1 MHYYLHM
8 TNYEIINDWRIRI
21 NGNEHG
27 VPHVHVIFKD
37 GSRASV
43 AIVNREILV
52 GSVSAKRLAPAL
64 LNITQNEAQYLAEY
78 RRLNP

>member
-1 MHYYLHM
+1 M

-27 VPHVHVIFKD
+27 VPHVHVVFKD
-37 GSRASV
+37 GARASV
-43 AIVNREILV
+43 AILTRKVPV
-52 GSVSAKRLAPAL
+52 GNVSARRLAQAL
-64 LNITQNEAQYLAEY
+64 VNVEQNEAIYLAEY